1 MRPLTFPVAAALS
14 NGAGPIA
21 VQATVLSWIVGSN
34 GACNGGKGCVRCVQG
49 GLGSKG
55 VEKWR
60 LSSGLLQIIALATL
74 ILAWALGGR
83 ARKRSG
89 TQQRQKHA
97 RKSDE
102 QTDENPQV

>member
-1 MRPLTFPVAAALS
+1 MRPLTFPVAWELF

-34 GACNGGKGCVRCVQG
+34 GACNGGKGCVRGVQA
-49 GLGSKG
+49 
-55 VEKWR
+55 
-60 LSSGLLQIIALATL
+60 SSGEDRRGTEGLRQIIALATW

-83 ARKRSG
+83 ARKRTG

-102 QTDENPQV
+102 QTDENAQV